1 MKISTLI
8 AFFSKKRKMKE
19 DIENKNR
26 IEVKGDDKVVLEN
39 STDHAVNDIEV
50 EGNNNVVIQNSGSS
64 NITIVKDGKKI
75 VF

>member
-8 AFFSKKRKMKE
+8 AFFSKKRKMKK

-26 IEVKGDDKVVLEN
+26 IEVKGDDKVV
-39 STDHAVNDIEV
+39 
-50 EGNNNVVIQNSGSS
+50 IQNSEDS
-64 NITIVKDGKKI
+64 NITIIKDGKKM